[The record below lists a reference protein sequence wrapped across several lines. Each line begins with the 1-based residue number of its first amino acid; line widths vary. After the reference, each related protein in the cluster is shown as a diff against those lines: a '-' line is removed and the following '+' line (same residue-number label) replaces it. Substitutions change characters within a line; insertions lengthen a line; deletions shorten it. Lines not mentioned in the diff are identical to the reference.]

1 MKKGEKRQK
10 FGFFFKSLTE
20 CKRHVKQIMQNVK
33 NSAKKPHTSENRRRP
48 VAKREQKKAII
59 KIRKKTKR
67 GMDDEK
73 GKRPWPG

>member
-10 FGFFFKSLTE
+10 FGFFFKSLTK
-20 CKRHVKQIMQNVK
+20 CKQHVKQIMQNVK
-33 NSAKKPHTSENRRRP
+33 NGAKKQHASENRRRP
-48 VAKREQKKAII
+48 VAKREQKSYNKNSE
-59 KIRKKTKR
+59 KMKR

>member
-48 VAKREQKKAII
+48 VAKREQKSYNKNSE
-59 KIRKKTKR
+59 KTKR
-67 GMDDEK
+67 GMGDEK